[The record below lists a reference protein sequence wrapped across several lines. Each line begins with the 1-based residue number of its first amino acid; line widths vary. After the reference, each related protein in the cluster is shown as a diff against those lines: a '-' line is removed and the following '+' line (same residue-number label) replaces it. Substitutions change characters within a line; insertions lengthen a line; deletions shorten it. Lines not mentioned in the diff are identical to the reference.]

1 VSSIA
6 RDGAA
11 PAAAIE
17 IEAYGK
23 SDIGQVRDGNEDA
36 FAIGDLD
43 QGELWDGVGP
53 ARGAGARGHVLVV
66 CDGMGG
72 ASGGEVA
79 AELAA
84 RTLWRELRASQD
96 TDQPAVF
103 ARLLRRAV
111 RAANARVFDESRRE
125 LALRGMGTT
134 LSAAGVCGG
143 HLVIAQVGD
152 SRVYVL
158 RAGVLVQVTRDQS
171 LVQALVGA
179 GQLTAD
185 EARTSSMASAILQA
199 LGVGPDVEASLSL
212 VELRRGDRILLCSD
226 GLHNQLGD
234 LAISAILGTSATVK
248 VAADTLVAAA
258 HAAGGADNITA
269 LVASISGAGVAAPA
283 SEEDLPRFIEFDPDE
298 EGARALHSTSYVV
311 RRLAARVGIG
321 DDPGPPVVPA
331 TGQHLA
337 LRHNTTGPTAAIA
350 DLAGPARARLGS
362 GAERARWWAAVIA
375 LTVAAAAAGWWLA
388 AR

>member
-1 VSSIA
+1 MPASSA
-6 RDGAA
+6 GAG

-43 QGELWDGVGP
+43 QGELWNGEGA
-53 ARGAGARGHVLVV
+53 ARRTGARGHVLVV

-111 RAANARVFDESRRE
+111 RVANARVFDESRRE
-125 LALRGMGTT
+125 AALRGMGTT

-179 GQLTAD
+179 GQLTPD
-185 EARTSSMASAILQA
+185 EARTSSVASAILQA

-212 VELRRGDRILLCSD
+212 VELRRGDRVLLCSD

-234 LAISAILGTSATVK
+234 LAIGAILGTAASVK

-258 HAAGGADNITA
+258 HSAGGADNITA
-269 LVASISGAGVAAPA
+269 LVAFVDGSGLAPPA
-283 SEEDLPRFIEFDPDE
+283 SEDDLPRFVEFDPDE

-321 DDPGPPVVPA
+321 DDPGPPIVPA

-337 LRHNTTGPTAAIA
+337 LRHHETGPRAAIT
-350 DLAGPARARLGS
+350 DVAGPASARLG
-362 GAERARWWAAVIA
+362 GAGARLTWWAAVLGLAA
-375 LTVAAAAAGWWLA
+375 LAALAGWWLA